1 MKRRWLIYCIVLF
14 ISACSENVE
23 NKKIFISDVPTEKIR
38 GTLYLS
44 ENASLNVFY
53 DICAS
58 DSFVYCLD
66 FYNDSILKVFPSIN
80 SSSLIGYCMKG
91 QGPNDLLFPFFM
103 RNSFQSRNNKIKLV
117 DLNSWSVKEINPFNN
132 NSLSRINIDTV
143 LPLPIMPAIKEY
155 NETDSCIYGIDADMQ
170 HGLFFIYNKNTQDI
184 SSVDYYYDDKE
195 ISNKYSSK
203 IMPYLFENHLVVN
216 ERADAVCVGMIN
228 VNALYLFDLTGNL
241 KKELIVVDKITYP

>member
-143 LPLPIMPAIKEY
+143 LPLPIMPAIK
-155 NETDSCIYGIDADMQ
+155 S
-170 HGLFFIYNKNTQDI
+170 
-184 SSVDYYYDDKE
+184 
-195 ISNKYSSK
+195 
-203 IMPYLFENHLVVN
+203 IMKLILVFM
-216 ERADAVCVGMIN
+216 E
-228 VNALYLFDLTGNL
+228 
-241 KKELIVVDKITYP
+241 